1 MINKIYILIIYN
13 MGNKPSTTNE
23 LAEQVN
29 RSNARIKK
37 DFDDSIN
44 KTARVIDR
52 TNKTIDTGFNQ
63 EISKPM
69 NRTFNKANMEKFDDQ
84 LVKGLKDTG
93 RVLGKAGE
101 IGDKILNNP
110 ITQIAST
117 IPVVGQVVGGLR
129 LANTG
134 LKAGGALTSGVGGIA
149 DRKQYEGK
157 SGVNVATNVLEK
169 SIKTGENVAG
179 SGITFH

>member
-1 MINKIYILIIYN
+1 
-13 MGNKPSTTNE
+13 
-23 LAEQVN
+23 
-29 RSNARIKK
+29 
-37 DFDDSIN
+37 
-44 KTARVIDR
+44 
-52 TNKTIDTGFNQ
+52 
-63 EISKPM
+63 
-69 NRTFNKANMEKFDDQ
+69 MEKFDDQ